1 MDYDNTFRIR
11 AASYTYA
18 VKRYPETLEA
28 EFRIAI
34 EMCAPFQPGDC
45 LVNIPAACIEI
56 EPFFPG
62 GAIDYKP
69 FETNAEFARLNG
81 VPTAAFDQIPLEAE
95 TASHVLCLA
104 SLHHA
109 TQDERRRFYREA
121 WRVLRPGGRL
131 IIGDVDA
138 DTPQAVWLN
147 THVDRYNSLGHR
159 GIFWSQED
167 ADSIAQEGFQVETR
181 LRTYSWPSAS
191 VAEELDFTRHLFG
204 LDLATDGDILEALDT
219 AFPGRPQATIPWS
232 LRYFQC
238 TKPKG
243 HQT

>member
-1 MDYDNTFRIR
+1 MDYNNTFRIR

-34 EMCAPFQPGDC
+34 EMCTPFQPGDC

-56 EPFFPG
+56 EPFLPAG
-62 GAIDYKP
+62 IEYKP
-69 FETNAEFARLNG
+69 FETNTEFAGLNG
-81 VPTAAFDQIPLEAE
+81 VPTATFDQIPLKDE
-95 TASHVLCLA
+95 TVSHVLCLA

-121 WRVLRPGGRL
+121 GRVLRPGGRL
-131 IIGDVDA
+131 VIGDVDA
-138 DTPQAVWLN
+138 DSPQAAWLN

-159 GIFWSQED
+159 GTFWSQED
-167 ADSIAQEGFQVETR
+167 AGSIAEEGFHVETC
-181 LRTYSWPSAS
+181 LRTYNWPSAS
-191 VAEELDFTRHLFG
+191 LQEQLDFARNLFG
-204 LDLATDGDILEALDT
+204 LDLATDTHILEALDT
-219 AFPGRPQATIPWS
+219 AFPGRPAATIPWC

-238 TKPKG
+238 TKL
-243 HQT
+243 